1 MGKEWDF
8 LISEM
13 WLLLALAG
21 LIGLF
26 AGWIIWGGRKS
37 DAAHNKVA
45 VALNASR
52 AEVEQ
57 VRQEVAAKEAE
68 LAELKAAKVAASR
81 AKAAETRARNAA
93 AKAKAKAAPKRAK
106 AASKAKAAPKPKAK
120 PAAKAKAAPRRKAVA
135 KRASGPAKP
144 IVLKKARRG
153 KADDLTQIRGVG
165 PKLEAAI
172 NDLGIYHYDQ
182 VAKWSAKE
190 AAWVDANLG
199 GIKGRIARDKWVSQA
214 KGLMNGA

>member
-37 DAAHNKVA
+37 DAAHNKVVA
-45 VALNASR
+45 ALNASL

-57 VRQEVAAKEAE
+57 VRREVEAKEAE
-68 LAELKAAKVAASR
+68 VAALQAAKAEASR

-93 AKAKAKAAPKRAK
+93 AKAAAAKAKPAPKRAK
-106 AASKAKAAPKPKAK
+106 AAPQAKAAPKVKAATK
-120 PAAKAKAAPRRKAVA
+120 TAPRRKAAA
-135 KRASGPAKP
+135 KRPAGPAKP

-153 KADDLTQIRGVG
+153 KADDLTQIKGVG

-190 AAWVDANLG
+190 AAWVDENLG
-199 GIKGRIARDKWVSQA
+199 GIKGRIARDKWVTQA